1 MHTAQPAIAD
11 LAEGLETPVQLIYLS
26 LLVVLLSGAAFIVVR
41 QVLVQR
47 EMDERSK
54 VLSELIRTGEATSE
68 DYFELGVV
76 LARRKLFTQ
85 ALKNYNKAI
94 KLWDGDET
102 ELAQVRLLS
111 MLQCNT
117 QCAPSC
123 LLGAS
128 RGIDGAAGHRS
139 CCCRCGSAL
148 AIQMQ
153 MQRRRAR
160 QRNLEFRQWACRC
173 TTQWGI
179 ATKTQPSLVTP

>member
-148 AIQMQ
+148 AIFKCKCN
-153 MQRRRAR
+153 AAVPVNGIWSSGNGHAGA
-160 QRNLEFRQWACRC
+160 QRNGVLLPKHNQAW
-173 TTQWGI
+173 
-179 ATKTQPSLVTP
+179 